1 VLSPLPAFPLDLV
14 SGSEADA
21 LMSKQAQPLDKTL
34 EAVEGQLESLGEQLG
49 AIFQKPKPA
58 PEPVELSTA
67 IFTQDGWTAWAGQA
81 EHPEWLQALSTYP
94 HWLVLGCAAV
104 LGIAALW
111 LGFRMLKWTLTLL
124 IPLVILAVVVWCIW
138 FFWLAERAAS

>member
-1 VLSPLPAFPLDLV
+1 VKPFPLDLV
-14 SGSEADA
+14 GEARADA
-21 LMSKQAQPLDKTL
+21 LMSKQAQSLDEKLETL
-34 EAVEGQLESLGEQLG
+34 GGQVGALGEQLG

-81 EHPEWLQALSTYP
+81 GHPEWLQVLATYP

-104 LGIAALW
+104 LGIGILW

-124 IPLVILAVVVWCIW
+124 IPLVILAVVVWCVW
-138 FFWLAERAAS
+138 FFWLAERAVS

>member
-1 VLSPLPAFPLDLV
+1 VKPFALDLV
-14 SGSEADA
+14 GLSQTDA
-21 LMSKQAQPLDKTL
+21 LMSKQAQSLDETL
-34 EAVEGQLESLGEQLG
+34 ETLGGKLETFGEQVG

-58 PEPVELSTA
+58 PEPVELSSA

-81 EHPEWLQALSTYP
+81 GQPEWLQALSTYP

-104 LGIAALW
+104 LAVAVLW

-124 IPLVILAVVVWCIW
+124 IPLVILAVVVWSVW
-138 FFWLAERAAS
+138 FFWLAERAVS